1 MTYTISYKKNGV
13 YQAIGVNAQT
23 AKEAAAYFAQYKP
36 AAEFIGIRDGME
48 NKPGFP
54 VITVPADFQ
63 EAAEEAKEEPKNEN
77 REYCKRIAMEL
88 EAYANGH
95 MYQTEDGETVY
106 SKEDRDDLDQLYI
119 GDYMSTEV
127 LDFDIVIGGD
137 WEYKS
142 CKLYVTLGGPNVWID
157 TAEKAVKLAWGTDR
171 EEYGLD
177 WDVCDEIDQYW
188 AETYECARGGK

>member
-1 MTYTISYKKNGV
+1 M
-13 YQAIGVNAQT
+13 
-23 AKEAAAYFAQYKP
+23 
-36 AAEFIGIRDGME
+36 
-48 NKPGFP
+48 
-54 VITVPADFQ
+54 
-63 EAAEEAKEEPKNEN
+63 KNEN
-77 REYCKRIAMEL
+77 REYCKRIALEL

-106 SKEDRDDLDQLYI
+106 SKEDRDDLEQLYL

-142 CKLYVTLGGPNVWID
+142 CKLYVTLGGPSVWID
-157 TAEKAVKLAWGTDR
+157 TAENAVKLAWGTDR

-177 WDVCDEIDQYW
+177 WGVCDEIDQYW
-188 AETYECARGGK
+188 EETYECARGVK

>member
-1 MTYTISYKKNGV
+1 M
-13 YQAIGVNAQT
+13 
-23 AKEAAAYFAQYKP
+23 
-36 AAEFIGIRDGME
+36 
-48 NKPGFP
+48 
-54 VITVPADFQ
+54 
-63 EAAEEAKEEPKNEN
+63 KNEN
-77 REYCKRIAMEL
+77 REYCKRIALEL
-88 EAYANGH
+88 EAYVNGH
-95 MYQTEDGETVY
+95 MYQDENGDTVY

-157 TAEKAVKLAWGTDR
+157 TAEKAVKRAWGTDR
-171 EEYGLD
+171 EEYPID

>member
-1 MTYTISYKKNGV
+1 MTYTISYQKNGV

-23 AKEAAAYFAQYKP
+23 AEEAAAYFAQYKP
-36 AAEFIGIRDGME
+36 AAEFIGIREGME

-54 VITVPADFQ
+54 VITVPADFR
-63 EAAEEAKEEPKNEN
+63 EAAEEAHKEEPKNEN
-77 REYCKRIAMEL
+77 REYCKRIALEL

-95 MYQTEDGETVY
+95 MYRDENGETVY
-106 SKEDRDDLDQLYI
+106 SKEDRDDLDQLYL

-157 TAEKAVKLAWGTDR
+157 TAGKAVKLAWGTDR

-188 AETYECARGGK
+188 AETYECAR

>member
-1 MTYTISYKKNGV
+1 MKKIAESHGYKKTQDCYWVQIFEDSNGNHIV
-13 YQAIGVNAQT
+13 MTREDGELLSNPCDRLEAMLNET
-23 AKEAAAYFAQYKP
+23 ASQESHEAT
-36 AAEFIGIRDGME
+36 ED
-48 NKPGFP
+48 
-54 VITVPADFQ
+54 
-63 EAAEEAKEEPKNEN
+63 AKEEPKNEN
-77 REYCKRIAMEL
+77 REYCKRIALEL
-88 EAYANGH
+88 EAYVNGH
-95 MYQTEDGETVY
+95 MYQDENGETVY
-106 SKEDRDDLDQLYI
+106 SKEDRDDLDQLYL

-171 EEYGLD
+171 EEYPID

-188 AETYECARGGK
+188 AETYECARGGR

>member
-1 MTYTISYKKNGV
+1 MYIIVIVNKN
-13 YQAIGVNAQT
+13 QT
-23 AKEAAAYFAQYKP
+23 QHTTK
-36 AAEFIGIRDGME
+36 ME
-48 NKPGFP
+48 VTNM
-54 VITVPADFQ
+54 
-63 EAAEEAKEEPKNEN
+63 KNEN
-77 REYCKRIAMEL
+77 REYCKRIALEL

-106 SKEDRDDLDQLYI
+106 SKADRDDLDQLYL
-119 GDYMSTEV
+119 GDYMATEV

-177 WDVCDEIDQYW
+177 WEVCDEIDQYW
-188 AETYECARGGK
+188 AETYECAREGR